1 MGREDEDE
9 RGGREPHVGGERRR
23 RDGARRGGGGKEGRP
38 GGEEGR
44 PDGGREGRRAAV
56 SIGDEGDEGPRH
68 LAKFG
73 DVFAR
78 TGHYS
83 GPILAV
89 AQGCGPAPCV

>member
-56 SIGDEGDEGPRH
+56 SIGDEGEGGRRRWST
-68 LAKFG
+68 LSKIW
-73 DVFAR
+73 R
-78 TGHYS
+78 
-83 GPILAV
+83 
-89 AQGCGPAPCV
+89 CVRAHWPL